1 MPSKQS
7 TNTVLITCDVVVEL
21 IGEVQQNG
29 LASRTL
35 APCSK
40 RNEEFLFSSCN
51 SHITQSEWERKAYLG
66 LHCSSSDGADG
77 YRWRS

>member
-1 MPSKQS
+1 MVVVYLIFGARAMPSKQS

-35 APCSK
+35 AP
-40 RNEEFLFSSCN
+40 
-51 SHITQSEWERKAYLG
+51 
-66 LHCSSSDGADG
+66 
-77 YRWRS
+77 